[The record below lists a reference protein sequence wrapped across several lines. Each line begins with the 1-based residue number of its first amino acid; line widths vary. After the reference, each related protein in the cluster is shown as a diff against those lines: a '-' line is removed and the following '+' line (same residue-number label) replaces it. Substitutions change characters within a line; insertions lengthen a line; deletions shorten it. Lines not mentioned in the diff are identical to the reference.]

1 LSLKRGP
8 CFQNGSSL
16 NGGWIDHL
24 RTMIEMNDSK
34 LAALAQIRVILARD
48 DMQQFP

>member
-1 LSLKRGP
+1 L
-8 CFQNGSSL
+8 SL